1 MSTDISPYWFTEPDR
16 DRPPLALIAGP
27 TASGKSDCAVALAQ
41 AIEATGRR
49 AAVINADSAQV
60 YADLAVLSARPSQD
74 DMGGIDHRLYGA
86 WDGAVA
92 CSAADWANAAKQEI
106 AAIHADGGVPVL
118 IGGTGLYI
126 RTLLDGIAPV
136 PPIEEAIRAQVRG
149 LPVAEAYAALQ
160 AEDPERAARLAP
172 ADTTRIARALEVVRS
187 TGKTLADWQAD
198 TQGGVA
204 QAVTVRAAILLPERE
219 WLYARCNARFA
230 QMLESGAIPEVA
242 RLLERQL
249 DPDFPVMRAIGVPEI
264 AALLRGEVSEDEA
277 LARGTQATRN
287 YAKRQFT
294 WLRHQPPTEWS
305 RLAFDASTA
314 TAIKAT
320 LLRCFGLT

>member
-1 MSTDISPYWFTEPDR
+1 M
-16 DRPPLALIAGP
+16 
-27 TASGKSDCAVALAQ
+27 ALAQ
-41 AIEATGRR
+41 AIEAAGRR

-74 DMGGIDHRLYGA
+74 DMGGIEHHLYGA

-118 IGGTGLYI
+118 VGGTGLYI

-136 PPIEEAIRAQVRG
+136 PPIEEAIRAQVRR

-160 AEDPERAARLAP
+160 AEDPDRAARLAP
-172 ADTTRIARALEVVRS
+172 ADTTRVARALEVVRS
-187 TGKTLADWQAD
+187 TGRTLADWQAD

-249 DPDFPVMRAIGVPEI
+249 DPDLPVMRAIGVPEI
-264 AALLRGEVSEDEA
+264 AALLRGEVSEGEA

-294 WLRHQPPTEWS
+294 WLRHQPPTEWP

-314 TAIKAT
+314 TTIKAT